1 MTRNVAV
8 WGRVLSM
15 PRRNWATLWRAVFG
29 LGRSGSPT
37 ARMRVADLEERM
49 LRDIGFEP
57 QSALFQAPLGW
68 AVEARAGMTVLVFIG
83 R

>member
-8 WGRVLSM
+8 WDRDIGL

-29 LGRSGSPT
+29 PARSGSP
-37 ARMRVADLEERM
+37 AGRMRVADLDERM
-49 LRDIGFEP
+49 LQDIGFEP
-57 QSALFQAPLGW
+57 QSALVRTSLGW
-68 AVEARAGMTVLVFIG
+68 SIEARAGMSVPAFLG